1 MKREINEEL
10 VEVWGTM
17 LDNKLKSLESRI
29 EKEENSE
36 KARVLSARKDGI
48 IEGLSL
54 FSCLEQGRFQKQ
66 YNQIVEELKREK
78 EESTPKVVSVAM
90 IAYQET

>member
-17 LDNKLKSLESRI
+17 LDNKLKSIENRI
-29 EKEENSE
+29 ENEESLE
-36 KARVLSARKDGI
+36 KVRILSARRDGI
-48 IEGLSL
+48 IEALSL
-54 FSCLEQGRFQKQ
+54 FTCLEHGRFKIR

-78 EESTPKVVSVAM
+78 EESTPKVISVITVAR
-90 IAYQET
+90 